1 MPFYRVQLKQGSRT
15 IVNHLEADNWEDV
28 LNFYNA
34 VSTMKVSEILEVKYK
49 DETKPPVDDFNYKRL
64 FKGFIRNEEARV
76 SRQIILHNIKKSVNI
91 KDMYN
96 YIKQYLTIQGLKVD
110 SETVHNSVSVDEI
123 IS

>member
-15 IVNHLEADNWEDV
+15 IVNHLEADKWEDI

-49 DETKPPVDDFNYKRL
+49 DETKPPIDDFNYKRL

-96 YIKQYLTIQGLKVD
+96 YIKQYLKIEGKKVD
-110 SETVHNSVSVDEI
+110 GVLVSLFRT
-123 IS
+123 